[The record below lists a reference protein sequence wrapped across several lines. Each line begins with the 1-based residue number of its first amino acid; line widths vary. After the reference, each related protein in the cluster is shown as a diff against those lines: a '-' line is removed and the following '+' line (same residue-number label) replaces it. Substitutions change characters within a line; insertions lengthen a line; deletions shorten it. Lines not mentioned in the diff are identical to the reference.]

1 MKEEQIIAG
10 FIRTAIRNPSKRIT
24 VKEISSESKIN
35 RTYFYQFFDSE
46 EDIAIETAFSLI
58 SAFINRIF
66 PSFFCLNC
74 VNRSAVEKGV
84 QDLIVHKEILEALLL
99 EQPNHIF
106 VLINLQNKIKTHIET
121 KLMHITLIDQHKK
134 DFFSEIFSVS
144 LLNMINWIIKY
155 ECMPPIEIAEIIAK
169 YLSNS
174 INALFT
180 DIKN

>member
-10 FIRTAIRNPSKRIT
+10 FIRTAIRNPSKQIT

-46 EDIAIETAFSLI
+46 EDIAIETVFSLI

-99 EQPNHIF
+99 EQP
-106 VLINLQNKIKTHIET
+106 KTG
-121 KLMHITLIDQHKK
+121 Q
-134 DFFSEIFSVS
+134 SG
-144 LLNMINWIIKY
+144 
-155 ECMPPIEIAEIIAK
+155 AERW
-169 YLSNS
+169 
-174 INALFT
+174 NAYAAAAAAT
-180 DIKN
+180 SCDGSAASAPAMASSRCCGE